1 MIFRQLFDKESSTY
15 TYLVADPKTKRA
27 LLIDPVLEQVD
38 RDLRVISE
46 LGLELAYV
54 LDTHVHADHV
64 TASGVLRERTGA
76 TTVGSPLGADC
87 VDKKVKHGDVIE
99 LGEVRVEVLE
109 TPGHTDDSLSYRVG
123 DNVFTGD
130 ALLIRGTGRTEFQNG
145 DPKTLW
151 HSLTK
156 VLFALPDETRVWPG
170 HDYKGMTM
178 STIHEEKLLNPRVAG
193 KNETTFID
201 LMQNLGLP
209 NPKKID
215 VAVPANR
222 ACGQST
228 LN

>member
-99 LGEVRVEVLE
+99 LGEVRVEVL
-109 TPGHTDDSLSYRVG
+109 
-123 DNVFTGD
+123 
-130 ALLIRGTGRTEFQNG
+130 
-145 DPKTLW
+145 
-151 HSLTK
+151 
-156 VLFALPDETRVWPG
+156 
-170 HDYKGMTM
+170 
-178 STIHEEKLLNPRVAG
+178 
-193 KNETTFID
+193 
-201 LMQNLGLP
+201 
-209 NPKKID
+209 
-215 VAVPANR
+215 
-222 ACGQST
+222 
-228 LN
+228 